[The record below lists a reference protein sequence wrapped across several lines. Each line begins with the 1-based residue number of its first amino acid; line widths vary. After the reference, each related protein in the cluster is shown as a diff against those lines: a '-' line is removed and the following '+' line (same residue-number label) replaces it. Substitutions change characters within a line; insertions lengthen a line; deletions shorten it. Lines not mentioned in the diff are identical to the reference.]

1 MADADVRTVPAPVNG
16 RNSVSNLLELL
27 DARVR
32 PGVTE
37 GEFKSLFVKCDHCRL
52 ILTRRA
58 YRRHVCKSTEEN

>member
-32 PGVTE
+32 PGVTQD
-37 GEFKSLFVKCDHCRL
+37 EFKSLFVKCDCRL